1 MNQLI
6 ESLKQRFK
14 SGEMHIKLI
23 MVNVAFFV
31 AVLLISIIFKFGNSN
46 FDFYG
51 FYSSSSDISSLLWKP
66 WSVITYMF
74 SHSLDG
80 IGHIFWNMF
89 VLYFVGN
96 LFIKQLGNKKLLSV
110 YLIGGFVGYLFFVLG
125 YSFLPA
131 FQGTGTLVGASASV
145 TAILVA
151 IGVYTPNFEIRIP
164 FVSQPI
170 KLIYIVGIY
179 VLLDLIRLQSSIGMH
194 DANSGGWMAHLGG
207 AFMGYLVISQ
217 LQKGNDWSKSIVQFV
232 DWAKGLFS
240 RQPKMNVSYKSEK
253 KAPRKPKKTSTS
265 SSSSAKKSSTSQEEI
280 DAILDKISEKGY
292 DALSKDEKQKLFN
305 ASNK

>member
-207 AFMGYLVISQ
+207 AFFGGFYGSRL
-217 LQKGNDWSKSIVQFV
+217 KSGKNILSGFESFL
-232 DWAKGLFS
+232 DSLFS
-240 RQPKMNVSYKSEK
+240 GSMFSFLKKKKSPKLKVKRGGKSYKQ
-253 KAPRKPKKTSTS
+253 
-265 SSSSAKKSSTSQEEI
+265 KS
-280 DAILDKISEKGY
+280 D
-292 DALSKDEKQKLFN
+292 SKQQK
-305 ASNK
+305 ASNKVDIEPILKKVKQSGYSSLTAKEKELFFSQTNNK